1 MPWASSIQ
9 LGVAP
14 PQEVLH
20 GEKAVVGLGLNSVWD
35 MLTQGSSGATGTY
48 MSRRSWK

>member
-1 MPWASSIQ
+1 MPWDLSIQ

-14 PQEVLH
+14 PQEILH
-20 GEKAVVGLGLNSVWD
+20 GETAVMGLGLNSVWD
-35 MLTQGSSGATGTY
+35 MLTQGSSGATGTE